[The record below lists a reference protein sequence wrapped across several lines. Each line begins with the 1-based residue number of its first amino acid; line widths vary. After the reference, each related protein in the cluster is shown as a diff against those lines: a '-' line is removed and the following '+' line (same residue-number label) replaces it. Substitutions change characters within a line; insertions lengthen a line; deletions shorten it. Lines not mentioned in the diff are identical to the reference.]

1 MMYSE
6 FVKGT
11 GCKQTEHNYKVFLDL
26 EIMYMNSDLTKEEIY
41 EYGKKLVDNSKT
53 LEEVALENEIKADIE
68 FAKNEAK
75 RYTDTAKMYDEWA
88 KEEINEHWKKDWKHQ
103 AKLYRDWAKAER
115 NKIKELKY
123 ILERQVIRAVA
134 IPPRP

>member
-6 FVKGT
+6 FVKAT
-11 GCKQTEHNYKVFLDL
+11 GCKQTENNYKVFCNL
-26 EIMYMNSDLTKEEIY
+26 EVMYMNTDLSKEEIY
-41 EYGKKLVDNSKT
+41 EYGRKLVDNSKT
-53 LEEVALENEIKADIE
+53 PEEVALEEEIKADIE

>member
-11 GCKQTEHNYKVFLDL
+11 GCKQTEHNYKVFCDL

-53 LEEVALENEIKADIE
+53 LEEIALENEIKADIE
-68 FAKNEAK
+68 TAKAEAK
-75 RYTDTAKMYDEWA
+75 RYTENAKLYDQWA
-88 KEEINEHWKKDWKHQ
+88 KEETDEFWKKDWKRQ
-103 AKLYRDWAKAER
+103 AKLSRDWAKAER
-115 NKIKELKY
+115 NKIAELKY
-123 ILERQVIRAVA
+123 ILER
-134 IPPRP
+134 